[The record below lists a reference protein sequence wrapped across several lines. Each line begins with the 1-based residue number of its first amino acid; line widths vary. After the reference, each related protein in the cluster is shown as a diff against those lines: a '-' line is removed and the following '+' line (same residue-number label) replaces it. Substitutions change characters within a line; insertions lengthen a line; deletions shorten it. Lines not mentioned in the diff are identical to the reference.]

1 MFTATVAFQNAFKQT
16 QLILSKLSNRKDV
29 LSE

>member
-1 MFTATVAFQNAFKQT
+1 MVTATVAFPNAFKQT

-29 LSE
+29 LTE